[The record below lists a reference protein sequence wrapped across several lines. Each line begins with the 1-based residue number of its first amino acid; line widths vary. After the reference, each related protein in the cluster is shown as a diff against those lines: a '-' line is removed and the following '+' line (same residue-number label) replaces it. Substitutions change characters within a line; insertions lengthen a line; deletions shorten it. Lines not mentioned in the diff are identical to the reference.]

1 VRGALRYIAARL
13 QIANGTDL
21 TPLQAEIGRR
31 LTLRATIQLLS
42 PTHQEPYADE

>member
-31 LTLRATIQLLS
+31 LTTSDRCVVSDMFDPKRRIG
-42 PTHQEPYADE
+42 